1 VPLVNEDPA
10 IARRALAYG
19 LLGYLDAPR
28 VKQAVELW
36 HAEFEGEQSM
46 MVGLNRYCRQ
56 VAKVFGLQGKEA
68 ELHLRVFRAMQA
80 DPKQLPS
87 DPLAS
92 TLGLTADQASTLPA
106 DAGAHGAGVMEAFFA
121 TVERCIAREGAEN
134 ELRKTL
140 VNHASKLPL
149 RLQKPLVAWWSGAG
163 SGLDGDWPPA
173 GAGTQVVNLIYVALA
188 ECLGPTRADKVFTET
203 VALLERSDDPVKRTI
218 RRYL

>member
-19 LLGYLDAPR
+19 LLGYLDAPS

-56 VAKVFGLQGKEA
+56 VAKLFGLQGKEA

-80 DPKQLPS
+80 DPKQLPR

-92 TLGLTADQASTLPA
+92 TLGPSAGHAETLSSAPVA
-106 DAGAHGAGVMEAFFA
+106 PGAGVIEAFFA
-121 TVERCIAREGAEN
+121 TVEACIAREPAAQG
-134 ELRKTL
+134 LRRAL
-140 VNHASKLPL
+140 LSQASKLPL

-163 SGLDGDWPPA
+163 SGLDGDWPA
-173 GAGTQVVNLIYVALA
+173 TGAGTQVINLIYVALA
-188 ECLGPTRADKVFTET
+188 ECLGPTRADKVFTEA
-203 VALLERSDDPVKRTI
+203 VGLLERSADPVHRAI
-218 RRYL
+218 RSYL